1 MATDSWIAATL
12 AVMEKVWARTTSSN
26 VSRTWIVRGKL
37 ASVPMSTEAVRP
49 PSLLRL
55 TSWDWMAAQMRLRPS
70 SPAREMLR
78 RKSIRVFV
86 SLGLAVMVDIQL
98 RTSIVQSKRG
108 VAQSF
113 YVQQGKVLLITR
125 VRIVQGPTLHPLGI
139 IKRHRGVTRQEST
152 KAG

>member
-1 MATDSWIAATL
+1 
-12 AVMEKVWARTTSSN
+12 
-26 VSRTWIVRGKL
+26 
-37 ASVPMSTEAVRP
+37 
-49 PSLLRL
+49 
-55 TSWDWMAAQMRLRPS
+55 MRLRPS